1 MLSYYICQ
9 RCYFSQRIASGLR
22 KNHATNFHITRWK
35 CGAWRTKK
43 ETISFWRYYGS
54 SYVRVSVRVRVSPG
68 VVNSILRRIELAR
81 DTWPYD
87 SSDICSLVRRYG
99 NHRPCRSS
107 SPVEQFTAAPA
118 MRHELCAFQ
127 ASTQNIST
135 AHCDCLLFCA
145 LEILLLTYLLT

>member
-68 VVNSILRRIELAR
+68 VVNCILRRIELAR

-107 SPVEQFTAAPA
+107 SRVEQFTAAPA
-118 MRHELCAFQ
+118 MRHELCFVSSVNWKHFHGA
-127 ASTQNIST
+127 
-135 AHCDCLLFCA
+135 LWLFA
-145 LEILLLTYLLT
+145 VLRLRNTLTYLLT